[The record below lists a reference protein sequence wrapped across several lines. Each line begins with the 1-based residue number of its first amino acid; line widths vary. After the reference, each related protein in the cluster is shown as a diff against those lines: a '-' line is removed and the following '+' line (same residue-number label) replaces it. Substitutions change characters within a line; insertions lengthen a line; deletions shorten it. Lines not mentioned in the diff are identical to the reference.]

1 MKLLIKAILWSVLV
15 VVIAPEARAQV
26 QAGARTIRKVEKIF
40 DQDGAVYVDGQ
51 GRATIVKPGPAPA
64 SGPTN
69 WVVAGAKPVN
79 YSKLEL
85 KIISGL
91 PHKRI
96 ATINNQSFFAGD
108 SLKVTVGTNRLAVTC
123 QEIRERSVVVK
134 VAGETE
140 PRELKLAAVQ

>member
-1 MKLLIKAILWSVLV
+1 MKSLFRIILGSALV
-15 VVIAPEARAQV
+15 VMIAHEPRAHG
-26 QAGARTIRKVEKIF
+26 QAGKTTRKPEKVF
-40 DQDGAVYVDGQ
+40 DQDGPVYDASQ
-51 GRATIVKPGPAPA
+51 KRAAPAPVNRA
-64 SGPTN
+64 AESGPTN
-69 WVVAGAKPVN
+69 WAVAGAKPVN

-91 PHKRI
+91 PNKRI

-140 PRELKLAAVQ
+140 PRELKLAGSP